1 MATKLSGRDAK
12 TFNIWRKLFQHFVA
26 KWVAIH
32 FIRLK
37 FKVLKP
43 QGLENIDKTKNY
55 VVASNHMSNYD
66 PFFVAS
72 QLNKPLAY
80 MAKKELFATFGSR
93 LIMDW
98 CGAFAVDREKVDVS
112 TIKTTLSVKNTDWD
126 LGIFPQGTRSH
137 SNELSASKGFA
148 SIAKKMGREILPL
161 GIIRK
166 VDEKNPKGKQLL
178 YIKVGKPI
186 PTTGDVDAICD
197 EWCRT
202 VSELTGLIYSPDSHK
217 ED

>member
-1 MATKLSGRDAK
+1 MSTKLSGRDEK
-12 TFNIWRKLFQHFVA
+12 IFNVWRKIFQFFVA
-26 KWVAIH
+26 KCVAIH
-32 FIRLK
+32 IIRLK

-112 TIKTTLSVKNTDWD
+112 TIKTTLSVKKTDWD
-126 LGIFPQGTRSH
+126 LGIFPQGTRSQ
-137 SNELSASKGFA
+137 SNELVASKGFA
-148 SIAKKMGREILPL
+148 SIAKKMGRDILPL
-161 GIIRK
+161 GIIRQ
-166 VDEKNPKGKQLL
+166 VDDKNPKGREIL
-178 YIKVGKPI
+178 YIKIGKPI
-186 PTTGDVDAICD
+186 STAGSVDEIYTQ
-197 EWCRT
+197 WCET
-202 VSELTGLIYSPDSHK
+202 ISELTGLSYKP
-217 ED
+217 EQ